1 MANRGKNSPGQVRD
15 AILNALSESGE
26 SLSVSEIVAGVRR
39 RIGETPASSIRS
51 YLRLNTP
58 KLFVRE
64 QRGLYRVRRSSP
76 SQRQKYL
83 LPTEQLREAFC
94 FGQSELHHA
103 DCFSWLERQ
112 APSSVHGVVTD
123 PPYGLHEYTDEQ
135 QRKLRSGKGGV
146 WRLPPSF
153 DGHQRSPL
161 PRFTTLNES
170 QLIEIKDFFRVW
182 GNILLPV
189 LVPGANVV
197 VASNPLVSHIVAT
210 ALAAAG
216 LERRGEVMRLTMTMR
231 GGDRPKGAHEEF
243 NEVSVMPRSM
253 WEPWLVFR
261 KPLEGRV
268 QDNLRK
274 WGTGGFRRPA
284 PDKPFGDV
292 IASSPTRRQE
302 RDLAPHPSLKPQ
314 AFLRQLAR
322 GVLPLGEGIVL
333 DPFAG
338 AGSTLAA
345 CNAIGYCSLGVEKDE
360 GYFLLAKQAIPK
372 LTNYAGNGTESV
384 R

>member
-112 APSSVHGVVTD
+112 APNSVHGVVTD

-146 WRLPPSF
+146 WRLPPS
-153 DGHQRSPL
+153 L
-161 PRFTTLNES
+161 
-170 QLIEIKDFFRVW
+170 
-182 GNILLPV
+182 
-189 LVPGANVV
+189 
-197 VASNPLVSHIVAT
+197 
-210 ALAAAG
+210 
-216 LERRGEVMRLTMTMR
+216 
-231 GGDRPKGAHEEF
+231 
-243 NEVSVMPRSM
+243 
-253 WEPWLVFR
+253 
-261 KPLEGRV
+261 
-268 QDNLRK
+268 
-274 WGTGGFRRPA
+274 
-284 PDKPFGDV
+284 
-292 IASSPTRRQE
+292 
-302 RDLAPHPSLKPQ
+302 
-314 AFLRQLAR
+314 
-322 GVLPLGEGIVL
+322 
-333 DPFAG
+333 
-338 AGSTLAA
+338 
-345 CNAIGYCSLGVEKDE
+345 
-360 GYFLLAKQAIPK
+360 
-372 LTNYAGNGTESV
+372 
-384 R
+384 